1 MTSICYEHPI
11 LWISHLFAIPVLLS
25 IKSNIIKL
33 AIIYYVIS
41 DYFFHKYRINNEYL
55 LIIHFLIICVI
66 LMYAM
71 YLTIKTIKKS
81 NSYYFILFWLI
92 YLLINVTQWCIIKKY
107 KCYVEIIVHVYQ
119 WLVLLYLIDKS
130 K

>member
-1 MTSICYEHPI
+1 MNIISYEHPI
-11 LWISHLFAIPVLLS
+11 LWITHLFAIPVLLS

-41 DYFFHKYRINNEYL
+41 DYFYHKNRINNKYL
-55 LIIHFLIICVI
+55 RIIHYLIIGVI
-66 LMYAM
+66 MMYAM
-71 YLTIKTIKKS
+71 YLTIKIIKKS

-92 YLLINVTQWCIIKKY
+92 YISMFLTQLYILKKY
-107 KCYVEIIVHVYQ
+107 SSCCEIIIHVYQ
-119 WLVLLYLIDKS
+119 WIVLLYLIDKS

>member
-11 LWISHLFAIPVLLS
+11 LWISHLFAIAVLLS

-41 DYFFHKYRINNEYL
+41 DYFFHKNRINNEYL
-55 LIIHFLIICVI
+55 IIIHSLIICVI
-66 LMYAM
+66 VMYAM
-71 YLTIKTIKKS
+71 YLTIKTINKS

>member
-1 MTSICYEHPI
+1 MTSICFEHPI

-25 IKSNIIKL
+25 VKSNIIKL

-41 DYFFHKYRINNEYL
+41 DYFFHKNRINNEYL
-55 LIIHFLIICVI
+55 LIIHFLIIGVI

-92 YLLINVTQWCIIKKY
+92 YLLIHVIQWNMSKNSASCS
-107 KCYVEIIVHVYQ
+107 EIIVHMYQ
-119 WLVLLYLIDKS
+119 WLILLYLIDKS